1 MCVCV
6 SEGECVCV
14 CVRERETRLLLFQL
28 NHRVGNNKIT
38 HDYHKDSSVVISGAD
53 KPGNKNFLNYWRCTV
68 SAVCS

>member
-6 SEGECVCV
+6 WENVCVCV
-14 CVRERETRLLLFQL
+14 CERETRLLLFQL

-53 KPGNKNFLNYWRCTV
+53 KPGNKNSLTYWRCTV
-68 SAVCS
+68 GVVCS